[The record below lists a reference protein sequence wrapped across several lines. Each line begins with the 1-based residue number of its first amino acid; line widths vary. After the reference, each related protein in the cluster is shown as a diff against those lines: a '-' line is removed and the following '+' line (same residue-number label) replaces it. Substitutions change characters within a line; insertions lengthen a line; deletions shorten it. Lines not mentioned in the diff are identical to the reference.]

1 LHYSLNT
8 EGILILGSSETAG
21 NSGILFN
28 STKAHLNIYKK
39 NPTRLSGHSFAY
51 PAGNSKINKCSD
63 NKSDNKSTAN
73 SSAGSIHSIADQ
85 YILQTYSP
93 PSLLINERGDII
105 HSSGRIGK
113 YMEPAAGKVNWNI
126 FALLREEWQPE
137 FAKTFRKVIQQKAVS
152 TAAYLKIHPD
162 TKTPGITINIR
173 RMDKQDALK
182 GLLLVVF
189 TDTQI
194 LFARE
199 AGSSRQGR
207 NTGRNAGSGK
217 SDELK
222 RSKLSLPSLN
232 KTLINSQREL
242 ETVLKKEH
250 QSHNEELQLINEELV
265 ACQEEMQSLNEELLI
280 LNAKLQEKLDE
291 NEKINNDYKNLLNN
305 IDAAILF
312 LDMELNIRNYT
323 NKVSRIIRLTTSD
336 IGRKFT
342 DLVSGLKYPAF
353 FSDARK
359 VLLSLVPIEKNVST
373 TDDRWLT
380 LRISPYCTLDD
391 RVGGLVILF
400 SHHSNN
406 QL

>member
-1 LHYSLNT
+1 
-8 EGILILGSSETAG
+8 
-21 NSGILFN
+21 
-28 STKAHLNIYKK
+28 
-39 NPTRLSGHSFAY
+39 
-51 PAGNSKINKCSD
+51 
-63 NKSDNKSTAN
+63 
-73 SSAGSIHSIADQ
+73 
-85 YILQTYSP
+85 
-93 PSLLINERGDII
+93 
-105 HSSGRIGK
+105 
-113 YMEPAAGKVNWNI
+113 
-126 FALLREEWQPE
+126 
-137 FAKTFRKVIQQKAVS
+137 
-152 TAAYLKIHPD
+152 
-162 TKTPGITINIR
+162 
-173 RMDKQDALK
+173 MDKQDALK

-189 TDTQI
+189 TDTKI
-194 LFARE
+194 LVARE
-199 AGSSRQGR
+199 ASSSRHGR

-222 RSKLSLPSLN
+222 RSKLSLPNLN
-232 KTLINSQREL
+232 KALINSQREL
-242 ETVLKKEH
+242 ETVLKEH

-280 LNAKLQEKLDE
+280 LNAELQEKLHE
-291 NEKINNDYKNLLNN
+291 NEKINNDFKNLLNN

-373 TDDRWLT
+373 TDDKWLT

-400 SHHSNN
+400 SHHSNY